1 MNKINSFLEKI
12 INYRKRPIN
21 ILMLSP
27 EDYAGSGCRIRDA
40 VRKVAKKDKI
50 SIHLV
55 TLKKRNISFSD
66 ADIVLSDGRE
76 SLKKAQLLLD
86 KADIVHF
93 KDDNPPVDEMY
104 GLILPPNAKI
114 VHTAGGSGFR
124 RVSRS
129 LITEKNISR
138 KIKLPLKNIGDSQLI
153 WKMNHMEK
161 TLVWASGDN
170 ELELNLMNY
179 IGKKHAI
186 FRSCSVKDTK
196 GPIVIRGDVILHQT
210 EDNAG
215 FKIYTIITEHLDN
228 KGTVTEKTIRKFGA
242 IRGKKLP
249 WHVVIYPKKEQSAMQ
264 FVISVMFTDKS
275 HFNLSNIEF
284 LEMKNNWNK
293 KPISEE
299 IEQASMGLWP
309 LETYK
314 CADLQ
319 TVLTADL
326 LIDDN
331 IIFTPQAIPT
341 SKFELVNKSNKRL
354 IVTHAPSNR
363 MKKGTDSIILPALKR
378 LSEKIDFEIK
388 VIEGVTHEECLE
400 QIQKSDLY
408 VELGLGGF
416 YGNAAMEAMAFGVPI
431 AVHLKESVTDLAG
444 DVFEDC
450 PIIPVRERTIEA
462 LTDAIE
468 PWLENPTALRLQG
481 LKSKKWVS
489 LFHDEKIVGKKWLHL
504 YRNLFNPISRFY
516 QLFRKKKGKYY
527 LPRIRNK

>member
-93 KDDNPPVDEMY
+93 KDDNPPVDGMY

-129 LITEKNISR
+129 LITEKNISK

-264 FVISVMFTDKS
+264 FVISVMFTNKS

-319 TVLTADL
+319 TALTADL

-341 SKFELVNKSNKRL
+341 SKFKLANKSNKRL

-378 LSEKIDFEIK
+378 LSEKIDFDIK

-416 YGNAAMEAMAFGVPI
+416 YGNAAMEAMSFGVPI
-431 AVHLKESVTDLAG
+431 AVYLKENVTKLAG
-444 DVFEDC
+444 DVFEYC

-462 LTDAIE
+462 FTDAIE

-481 LKSKKWVS
+481 LKSRKWVS
-489 LFHDEKIVGKKWLHL
+489 LVHDEKIVGKKWLHL

-516 QLFRKKKGKYY
+516 QFFRKKNGNYY
-527 LPRIRNK
+527 LPRIMKK